1 MIDMVKKE
9 IIPAV
14 MEYTT
19 TVAKSV
25 AAVKAVGADASVQ
38 EKVLKE
44 ITTELSK
51 LDASVVKLEAADAS
65 VKIEDPKAQAI
76 AYRDDVFAQF
86 AEVREPADKL
96 ETLVDEK
103 AWPFPTYAELLFN
116 V

>member
-25 AAVKAVGADASVQ
+25 AAVK

-51 LDASVVKLEAADAS
+51 LDASVVKLEAATDAS

>member
-38 EKVLKE
+38 EKVQVL
-44 ITTELSK
+44 
-51 LDASVVKLEAADAS
+51 
-65 VKIEDPKAQAI
+65 
-76 AYRDDVFAQF
+76 
-86 AEVREPADKL
+86 
-96 ETLVDEK
+96 
-103 AWPFPTYAELLFN
+103 N
-116 V
+116 

>member
-1 MIDMVKKE
+1 MQLSRLLAQCFCTGKGSE
-9 IIPAV
+9 RNYNRAV
-14 MEYTT
+14 
-19 TVAKSV
+19 
-25 AAVKAVGADASVQ
+25 Q
-38 EKVLKE
+38 
-44 ITTELSK
+44 
-51 LDASVVKLEAADAS
+51 LDASVVKLEAATDAS

-86 AEVREPADKL
+86 VEVREPADKL

>member
-1 MIDMVKKE
+1 MTSGSASTDV
-9 IIPAV
+9 AS
-14 MEYTT
+14 
-19 TVAKSV
+19 TVFLMFGRPRR
-25 AAVKAVGADASVQ
+25 AASS
-38 EKVLKE
+38 
-44 ITTELSK
+44 TH
-51 LDASVVKLEAADAS
+51 AS